1 MQNETILNRN
11 KGVPKENKGTVAMK
25 KVSKIAKKYGI
36 SDMTLEEINEEIKNT
51 RYEEFT
57 TQLDK

>member
-11 KGVPKENKGTVAMK
+11 KGVPKENKGIVAMEK
-25 KVSKIAKKYGI
+25 ASKTAKKYGI
-36 SDMTLEEINEEIKNT
+36 SDMTLEEINEEIKNA

-57 TQLDK
+57 T

>member
-1 MQNETILNRN
+1 MQNDTILNRN
-11 KGVPKENKGTVAMK
+11 KWVPKENKGIVAMEK
-25 KVSKIAKKYGI
+25 ASKIAKKYGI
-36 SDMTLEEINEEIKNT
+36 SDMTLEEINEEIKNV

>member
-57 TQLDK
+57 THLDK

>member
-1 MQNETILNRN
+1 ME
-11 KGVPKENKGTVAMK
+11 KA
-25 KVSKIAKKYGI
+25 SKIAKKYGI
-36 SDMTLEEINEEIKNT
+36 SDMSLEEINEEIKNA

>member
-1 MQNETILNRN
+1 
-11 KGVPKENKGTVAMK
+11 MK
-25 KVSKIAKKYGI
+25 KVSKIAQKYSI

-57 TQLDK
+57 THLDK

>member
-11 KGVPKENKGTVAMK
+11 KGVPKENKGIVVMK
-25 KVSKIAKKYGI
+25 KASKIAKKYGI
-36 SDMTLEEINEEIKNT
+36 SDMSLEEINEEIKNT

-57 TQLDK
+57 THLDK

>member
-25 KVSKIAKKYGI
+25 KASKIAKKYGI
-36 SDMTLEEINEEIKNT
+36 LDMTLEEINEEIKNM

>member
-1 MQNETILNRN
+1 
-11 KGVPKENKGTVAMK
+11 MK
-25 KVSKIAKKYGI
+25 KASKVAKKYGI
-36 SDMTLEEINEEIKNT
+36 SDMTLEEINEEIKNM

>member
-25 KVSKIAKKYGI
+25 KASKIAKKYGI
-36 SDMTLEEINEEIKNT
+36 SDMTLEEINEEISKT
-51 RYEEFT
+51 RAS
-57 TQLDK
+57 KK

>member
-1 MQNETILNRN
+1 MQNDTILSRN
-11 KGVPKENKGTVAMK
+11 KGVPKENKGIVAMEK
-25 KVSKIAKKYGI
+25 ASKIAKKYGI
-36 SDMTLEEINEEIKNT
+36 SDMTLEEINEEIKNA

>member
-11 KGVPKENKGTVAMK
+11 KGVPKENKGIVTMK
-25 KVSKIAKKYGI
+25 KASKIAKKYGI
-36 SDMTLEEINEEIKNT
+36 SDMSLEEINEEIKNT

-57 TQLDK
+57 THLDK